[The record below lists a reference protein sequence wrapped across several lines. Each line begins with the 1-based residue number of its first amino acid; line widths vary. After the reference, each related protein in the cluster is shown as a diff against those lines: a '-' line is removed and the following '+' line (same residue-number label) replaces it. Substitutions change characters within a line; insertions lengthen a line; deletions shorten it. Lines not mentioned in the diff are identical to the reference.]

1 MSNSMGAEEQ
11 VCNTDSMLYLNGL
24 YQKTSQVA
32 IQMQRNKSNVVEI
45 VDTWSSFNEPWT
57 RHNKG

>member
-1 MSNSMGAEEQ
+1 MRNSMGAEEQ

-45 VDTWSSFNEPWT
+45 VDTWSSFNEP
-57 RHNKG
+57 

>member
-1 MSNSMGAEEQ
+1 MGAEEQ
-11 VCNTDSMLYLNGL
+11 VCNTDIMLYLNGL

-45 VDTWSSFNEPWT
+45 VDTWSSFNEP
-57 RHNKG
+57 